1 MLEKGYTTTQSHNI
15 LTYQQ
20 VASNEDSDV
29 VLSAYYDFFKERT
42 AFKTEMLS
50 TKYQHLDINFEDM
63 NDGKMVYGLTQ
74 HSTYARKYHP
84 FILCRCG
91 RGEREVNCKPLTDNE
106 YEKLQQRSE
115 KKTIKK
121 IR

>member
-1 MLEKGYTTTQSHNI
+1 MISKRMLEKGYTTTQSHNI

-20 VASNEDSDV
+20 VASDEDSDV

-74 HSTYARKYHP
+74 HSKYARKYHL
-84 FILCRCG
+84 FILCRFS
-91 RGEREVNCKPLTDNE
+91 RGKREVVFKPL
-106 YEKLQQRSE
+106 SE
-115 KKTIKK
+115 NKY
-121 IR
+121 